1 MGIHA
6 YSRRGVVDAEVLERA
21 NCARHGIQLLV
32 AAFVL
37 YLLAAVASTH
47 MTQLS
52 MLTGVIWANM
62 TQASPVVIV
71 QVLQALAAVSAIAST
86 IQTFLGAKPAVTN
99 FAKSAVADFAKPT
112 LTYFAKPAAA
122 EFAKPAAAEFA
133 KPAAAEFAKP
143 AAAEFAKPA
152 AAEFAKPVAA
162 ELAKPAV
169 TYFAKPHAYM
179 RHVPTLVAENGEDS
193 QTLASTFVKNPWSL
207 SISGSR
213 NILVIPMDGLRNV
226 LIIFVCGILI
236 GGLSPRIGETVMF
249 LLSLRGA
256 VDSIYSRIVG
266 GSATGCNTNK
276 LDETESSENYM
287 LRDICD

>member
-86 IQTFLGAKPAVTN
+86 IQTFLGAKPAATN

-122 EFAKPAAAEFA
+122 EF
-133 KPAAAEFAKP
+133 
-143 AAAEFAKPA
+143 
-152 AAEFAKPVAA
+152 
-162 ELAKPAV
+162 AKPAV